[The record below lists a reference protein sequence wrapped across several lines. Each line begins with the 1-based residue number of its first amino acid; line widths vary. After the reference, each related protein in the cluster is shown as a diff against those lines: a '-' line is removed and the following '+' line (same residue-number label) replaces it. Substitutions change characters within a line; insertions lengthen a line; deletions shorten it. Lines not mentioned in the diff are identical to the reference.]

1 MRQPIT
7 KNVIKNS
14 PEGPDVFDMEWVHQ
28 GLALIINNNEK
39 NPGEAKEKNQTIK
52 NEKGRET
59 RLFVF
64 FVWPIE
70 PENLREG
77 DKRNGAVTGIKQNRE
92 KESNKEKI
100 FFLCCLKVFDKKV
113 EIYHSQEHQQ

>member
-59 RLFVF
+59 TVKEETNDWWNRDARAACDLGHRLDYL
-64 FVWPIE
+64 WC
-70 PENLREG
+70 
-77 DKRNGAVTGIKQNRE
+77 Q
-92 KESNKEKI
+92 
-100 FFLCCLKVFDKKV
+100 
-113 EIYHSQEHQQ
+113 